1 MKNIK
6 NKIQKIIIDTIIIIF
21 GLLIYFSL
29 MFALGLWRA
38 KERANERAKERAKER
53 ANERAKERA
62 NEREIL
68 LFATT
73 NKARM
78 LYFEFDR

>member
-38 KERANERAKERAKER
+38 KERAKER

-62 NEREIL
+62 NERANEREIP

-73 NKARM
+73 NQARM
-78 LYFEFDR
+78 LYFKRDR